1 MKKEIIKQQFCGR
14 VADMVATIAVKATC
28 ETLQRLADRLEH
40 EYQIRA
46 DLLERGRDI
55 WTLSSGTAFQRLYE
69 QRQRVRASAVSY
81 LRAAML
87 VRSEI

>member
-1 MKKEIIKQQFCGR
+1 M
-14 VADMVATIAVKATC
+14 VDMVAKVAANTVC
-28 ETLQRLADRLEH
+28 ETLNRLADRLEN
-40 EYQIRA
+40 EYKIRA

-55 WTLSSGTAFQRLYE
+55 WILSRHTAFNRLYE
-69 QRQRVRASAVSY
+69 QRQKVRASAASY

>member
-1 MKKEIIKQQFCGR
+1 MQQEIIKQQIDSQM
-14 VADMVATIAVKATC
+14 VDMVAKVAANTVC
-28 ETLQRLADRLEH
+28 ETLNRLADRLEN
-40 EYQIRA
+40 EYKIRA

-55 WTLSSGTAFQRLYE
+55 WILSRHTAFNHLYE
-69 QRQRVRASAVSY
+69 QRQKVRASAVSY